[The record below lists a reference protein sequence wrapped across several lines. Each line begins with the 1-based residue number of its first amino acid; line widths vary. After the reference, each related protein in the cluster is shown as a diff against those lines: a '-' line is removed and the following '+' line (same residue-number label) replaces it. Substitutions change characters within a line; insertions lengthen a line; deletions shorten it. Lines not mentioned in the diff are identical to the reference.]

1 MTSYGNKIACPHC
14 QTAHVIRMGEIG
26 NQRQVTFT
34 CTSCGQAVAI
44 DQAAEKAVVPVQAG
58 NEMGFK
64 LKGVD

>member
-1 MTSYGNKIACPHC
+1 
-14 QTAHVIRMGEIG
+14 MGEIG

-44 DQAAEKAVVPVQAG
+44 DQATEKAVVPVQAG